1 MIFQLNRC
9 SLDQG
14 GGLLRYPNPWNK
26 KKLFEPFSNESI
38 FKALKRVILIS
49 HISYLRNH
57 FQEMDSRLEFRVVNI
72 LKEKEGLREDKLL
85 LIETGINIS
94 NKGCQL
100 EFLYK

>member
-1 MIFQLNRC
+1 MN
-9 SLDQG
+9 S
-14 GGLLRYPNPWNK
+14 
-26 KKLFEPFSNESI
+26 KKLFEPFFNGSI

-49 HISYLRNH
+49 HNLRDNIK
-57 FQEMDSRLEFRVVNI
+57 EMDSRLEFRVVNI

-100 EFLYK
+100 EFLYKY